1 MTVSNKKITLKELA
15 AMVGVSQ
22 AAVSGV
28 LNNSSKIKCGHDKRK
43 KILELAQ
50 KYNYAPNSSARALAV
65 GRTGQIGF
73 LVDKLATLGL
83 GNAYFGRQLSGVEQV
98 ASKYEYLTMVST
110 CDLTDIS
117 KFVFPEKLKRRS
129 VDGII
134 VAGPV
139 LPEIIDV
146 LRNVGVPSIICC
158 NPAKSKAEKSMHLG
172 DHQIF
177 LSYNGSM
184 NTLLEVE
191 TLRRL
196 GHRKICLSSLWEG
209 LPSSIPDNCEL
220 IHELLHDSDTF
231 QQGTSLARKWYE
243 TPRRKRF
250 TALLACDQFCY
261 GFLRT
266 LNSIEPGLCPREV
279 SVICA
284 AELEMHKYI
293 YPSLSSMTCDPFEYG
308 RLSTEMLID
317 LIDKKRPFE
326 SLVEDAIK
334 FYKQKHEVI
343 VRESIG
349 PAPKDL

>member
-28 LNNSSKIKCGHDKRK
+28 LNNSSKIKCGQDKRK
-43 KILELAQ
+43 KIFDLAKQ
-50 KYNYAPNSSARALAV
+50 YNYAPNSSARALAV

-83 GNAYFGRQLSGVEQV
+83 GNAYYGRQLSAVEQV
-98 ASKYEYLTMVST
+98 ASEYEYLTTVST

-158 NPAKSKAEKSMHLG
+158 DPRKSHAEKTMHLG
-172 DHQIF
+172 KNQIF
-177 LSYNGSM
+177 LSYNNSV
-184 NTLLEVE
+184 NTLHIIK
-191 TLRRL
+191 TLRSM
-196 GHRKICLSSLWEG
+196 GHKKFCLSSLWEG
-209 LPSSIPDNCEL
+209 QPTSLPEECEL
-220 IHELLHDSDTF
+220 RHMPLRDFDTF
-231 QQGTSLARKWYE
+231 KQGADQAHKWYE
-243 TPRRKRF
+243 TPRHERYTVLF
-250 TALLACDQFCY
+250 SCDQFCY
-261 GFLRT
+261 GFLRA
-266 LNSIEPGLCPREV
+266 LNSIDPTLCPREI
-279 SVICA
+279 SVICSS
-284 AELEMHKYI
+284 ELEMNKYV
-293 YPSLSSMTCDPFEYG
+293 YPSLSSMACDPHMYG
-308 RLSTEMLID
+308 KLSTEMLID
-317 LIDKKRPFE
+317 LINKKRPFE
-326 SLVEDAIK
+326 SLIADAIK
-334 FYKQKHEVI
+334 FYQQKHEVI

-349 PAPKDL
+349 PAPKIL